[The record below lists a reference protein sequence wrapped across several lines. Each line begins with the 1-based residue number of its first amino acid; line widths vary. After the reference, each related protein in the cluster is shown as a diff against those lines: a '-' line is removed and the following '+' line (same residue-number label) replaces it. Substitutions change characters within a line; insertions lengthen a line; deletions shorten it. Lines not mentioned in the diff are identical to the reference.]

1 MHLSMLLRE
10 IIQSKKTLSPS
21 DKEYKEEENE
31 EEDEDDISDLINYT
45 CEMIEDKM
53 CVKDILQEIDFMV
66 RYYRPM
72 APKRVLSVA
81 NLPFLFL

>member
-1 MHLSMLLRE
+1 MHLSMVLRE
-10 IIQSKKTLSPS
+10 LLQSKKTSSSL
-21 DKEYKEEENE
+21 DENE
-31 EEDEDDISDLINYT
+31 DEDEDDISDLINYT

-66 RYYRPM
+66 RYFRPM
-72 APKRVLSVA
+72 PPKRVLSVA

>member
-10 IIQSKKTLSPS
+10 LLQSKKMSS
-21 DKEYKEEENE
+21 SSEENE
-31 EEDEDDISDLINYT
+31 DEDEDEDDISDLINYT